1 MENHL
6 ELYTLAVKEAIEAAH
21 ARGFPVYQSKGGY
34 IVAIYPGGREVKLQK
49 EKKYVKPTQI

>member
-6 ELYTLAVKEAIEAAH
+6 EGYREAVREAIAEAH
-21 ARGFPVYQSKGGY
+21 ARGIPAYQSKGGY

-49 EKKYVKPTQI
+49 DV

>member
-1 MENHL
+1 MKSTL
-6 ELYTLAVKEAIEAAH
+6 ELYTKAVLEAIAESH

-49 EKKYVKPTQI
+49 DVI